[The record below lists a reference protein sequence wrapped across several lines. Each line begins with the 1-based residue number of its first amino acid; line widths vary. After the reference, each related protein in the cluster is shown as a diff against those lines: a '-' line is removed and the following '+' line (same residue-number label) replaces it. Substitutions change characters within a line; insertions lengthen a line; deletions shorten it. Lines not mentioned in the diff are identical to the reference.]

1 MEGGSGAG
9 AAVGGRVVGN
19 RLYVEKEKTKN
30 MISSVT
36 GVLWGLVPLGIVGL
50 LFYLVARKKG
60 DYKTGPRHGY
70 YYLVSFITVAILY
83 WAVADM
89 VRIAVT
95 KTLVSSYSYNSDYNQ
110 EQKAK
115 QVAGRLAAIFV
126 AFPLWAFHWMK
137 ANSGKGQP
145 VDTDSKKAYAL
156 ATVICT
162 MIVMLI
168 TWPFAV
174 YYVLIWAMGVTETN
188 LGEIIPSL
196 LAYAIPGTGL
206 WWVHFRMW
214 RGLGEGEKTESP
226 KAEI

>member
-1 MEGGSGAG
+1 
-9 AAVGGRVVGN
+9 
-19 RLYVEKEKTKN
+19 

-36 GVLWGLVPLGIVGL
+36 GVLWGLVPLGIIGF
-50 LFYLVARKKG
+50 LFYLVSRKKG
-60 DYKTGPRHGY
+60 ETRMGPKHGY
-70 YYLVSFITVAILY
+70 FYLISFITVVIMY
-83 WAVADM
+83 WSVADM

-95 KTLVSSYSYNSDYNQ
+95 KTTSSSYNYSYSQ
-110 EQKAK
+110 EQKVK

-137 ANSGKGQP
+137 ANPGKGQP

-174 YYVLIWAMGVTETN
+174 YYVLIWAMGVTESN
-188 LGEIIPSL
+188 IGELIPSL

-214 RGLGEGEKTESP
+214 RGLGEGEKMESP